1 MKEGTRTRQSVPR
14 RSMVAN
20 TATNGVALFASLL
33 STLVFF
39 PLLVKAFGAA
49 EYGVYV
55 IATSVTGVAFLF
67 DFGIGASTVRLVAQH
82 TSLEDTAAGS
92 RVVVSSLALLTALGV
107 VAAVIIAGVGI
118 AAGALFAVTPQE
130 AALLRQLLFI
140 GALMQLWYWPS
151 SLAVSILTGVERYDL
166 VAKTSLMST
175 AASVIAIGIVL
186 ALGAGPVL
194 LMVMGGV
201 TMVVTSLINAAWV
214 WSLRPAENLIAL
226 PTVPVAHE
234 IVTGGLPIFIAS
246 ISSLFNREQA
256 DRLILAVF
264 LGPAAVAVYE
274 VAAKLSMLVA
284 QVTVVATSAVLPV
297 ASGMSAKGDEGALRD
312 LFVRGSR
319 YVVLSVAPVIVTVL
333 VLTNA
338 FVGVWFGPA
347 FAASVPIAWML
358 ITAQLF
364 VPLYQIGD
372 PILIG
377 MGRFSQWVP
386 RGVAL
391 AVSNVILSVVF
402 VQFLGVPGVALG
414 TMFSGLLELPL
425 YAQIVLRELS
435 VSARVWLRSAA
446 PGYVALP
453 VAVFM
458 ALAMAATPLARSLP
472 GIALCGAVAVGTY
485 WGVAWTLVLS
495 SEERTALAARLGRIG
510 AAIRTGER

>member
-1 MKEGTRTRQSVPR
+1 MEAGTPTRKSVPR

-55 IATSVTGVAFLF
+55 IATSVTGVAFMF
-67 DFGIGASTVRLVAQH
+67 DLGIGASTVRLVAQH
-82 TSLEDTAAGS
+82 TSLDDADAGS
-92 RVVVSSLALLTALGV
+92 RVVVSSLALLTLLGF
-107 VAAVIIAGVGI
+107 VAAVIIAGIGL
-118 AAGALFAVTPQE
+118 AAGALFAVTPTE
-130 AALLRQLLFI
+130 AALLRQLLMI

-186 ALGAGPVL
+186 VLDAGPLL
-194 LMVMGGV
+194 LMVMGGL
-201 TMVVTSLINAAWV
+201 TMVLTSLINAAWA
-214 WSLRPAENLIAL
+214 WSLRPAQRLSAL
-226 PTVPVAHE
+226 PSVPVAHE
-234 IVTGGLPIFIAS
+234 IVTGGLPVFIAS
-246 ISSLFNREQA
+246 MANLFNREQA

-319 YVVLSVAPVIVTVL
+319 YVVLAVAPVIVTVL
-333 VLTNA
+333 VLTNS

-347 FAASVPIAWML
+347 FSASVPIAWML

-386 RGVAL
+386 RGVVL
-391 AVSNVILSVVF
+391 AVSNVALSVVF
-402 VQFLGVPGVALG
+402 VQFLGVAGVALG

-425 YAQIVLRELS
+425 YAHVVLRELD
-435 VSARVWLRSAA
+435 VRARVWLRSAA
-446 PGYVALP
+446 PGYFALP
-453 VAVFM
+453 VAAVVAAAM
-458 ALAMAATPLARSLP
+458 ALTPLARSLP
-472 GIALCGAVAVGTY
+472 GIAVCGAVAVATY
-485 WGVAWTLVLS
+485 WCVAWFFVLS
-495 SEERTALAARLGRIG
+495 AQERTALAARLGRFG
-510 AAIRTGER
+510 SSVGTGER